1 MTTTTTSVE
10 HALWRAAGLLAL
22 GLLVL
27 GPRAAGAIDSVVVL
41 KSDDLSAY
49 EAPIQAFQ
57 EAMGRPVTVLDIQG
71 QKTVARDVV
80 TRLRFDPPPL
90 VFALGAKAAWMVH
103 QQMPRVPLVYGMIQN
118 PHRYGLVGESVTGV
132 AFEIPY
138 DILMSQ
144 IQLFLPDVRKV
155 GVILTNQNPTAQ
167 DLRGAAEAAGLELD
181 ISSVQTSRDVRG
193 ACVRLSKRVDAVLV
207 VNDPEVLT
215 PENFR
220 FIREQTRRRGIP
232 VLATSEVLA
241 RAGALLSVVPDYRET
256 GVQAA
261 ALAQQILDEDERPE
275 RLPVA
280 MPEGARVV
288 LNRGVLR
295 SLELDIDPLL
305 LDFTDEVI
313 EDEIGR

>member
-1 MTTTTTSVE
+1 MTTSTTSAERLLLRVFG
-10 HALWRAAGLLAL
+10 ALAL
-22 GLLVL
+22 GVGLL
-27 GPRAAGAIDSVVVL
+27 GPGAARAIDSVVVL

-49 EAPIQAFQ
+49 EAPVRAFQ
-57 EAMGRPVTVLDIQG
+57 EAIGRPVTVLDIQG
-71 QKTVARDVV
+71 QKSVARDVV

-103 QQMPRVPLVYGMIQN
+103 EQMPRVPLVYGMIQN
-118 PHRYGLVGESVTGV
+118 PRRYGLVGESIAGV
-132 AFEIPY
+132 AYEIPY

-144 IQLFLPDVRKV
+144 IQLFLPEVRKV
-155 GVILTNQNPTAQ
+155 GVILTNQNPAAHE
-167 DLRGAAEAAGLELD
+167 LRQAAEAAGLELEV
-181 ISSVQTSRDVRG
+181 SSVQVSRDVRG

-232 VLATSEVLA
+232 VLATSEILA

-261 ALAQQILDEDERPE
+261 ALAHQILDEDERPE
-275 RLPVA
+275 RLPTAV
-280 MPEGARVV
+280 PEGARVV

-295 SLELDIDPLL
+295 SLDLDIDPLL

>member
-1 MTTTTTSVE
+1 VKTTATSVE
-10 HALWRAAGLLAL
+10 RA
-22 GLLVL
+22 LLVVAL
-27 GPRAAGAIDSVVVL
+27 LCGPRVASAIDSVVVL

-57 EAMGRPVTVLDIQG
+57 EGIGRPVTVLDIQG
-71 QKTVARDVV
+71 QKAVAREVV

-103 QQMPRVPLVYGMIQN
+103 EQMPRVPLVYGMIQN
-118 PHRYGLVGESVTGV
+118 PRRYGLAGEAVAGV
-132 AFEIPY
+132 AHEIPY

-155 GVILTNQNPTAQ
+155 GVILTNQSPTAQ
-167 DLRGAAEAAGLELD
+167 ALRQAAEAAGLELD

-232 VLATSEVLA
+232 VLATSEILA

-261 ALAQQILDEDERPE
+261 ALARQILDEDERPE
-275 RLPVA
+275 NLPLA
-280 MPEGARVV
+280 LPQGARVL
-288 LNRGVLR
+288 LNRGVMR
-295 SLELDIDPLL
+295 SLDLDIDPLL